1 MGRFLRLLAMCSI
14 LLACAA
20 PPQLATQPTVSEPV
34 LQPKAAP
41 EPARIH
47 WTGAIAPGVQIVI
60 DNPFGDVRLRFGGY
74 THQVEMQ
81 AVAQVPDL
89 AASFELVPKQS
100 NELLTISPAL
110 PAGKLVAVGQRIDIV
125 VFIPKDHPVKIS
137 TASGA
142 IEVRGVKSDITLRSE
157 AGNVQLR
164 GVSGL
169 IDAQTEQGSI
179 EVAMD
184 NPTAGGTQRLA
195 TSTGMIVASF
205 SEQAN
210 AELRLATSGL
220 IGTEFS
226 VEVTQLRGSEP
237 NKEGVIRLG
246 NASARIEITSKRGEL
261 RLYRRA
267 EFVNAG

>member
-1 MGRFLRLLAMCSI
+1 MGCFLRLLAMCSI

-20 PPQLATQPTVSEPV
+20 PPKTANQPAVNEPV
-34 LQPKAAP
+34 LDQSPAR
-41 EPARIH
+41 EPVRIH
-47 WTGAIAPGVQIVI
+47 WTGVVAHRSQIRI

-74 THQVEMQ
+74 QHQVEIQ
-81 AVAQVPDL
+81 AVAQIPDL
-89 AASFELVPKQS
+89 AAGFELVPKQTDQQ
-100 NELLTISPAL
+100 LAITPVL
-110 PAGKLVAVGQRIDIV
+110 PAGQLVAAGQRIDIV
-125 VFIPKDHPVKIS
+125 VYIPKDHPVRVS
-137 TASGA
+137 TARGL
-142 IEVRGVKSDITLRSE
+142 IEARGLQSDIYLRSE
-157 AGNVQLR
+157 TGNVQLR
-164 GVSGL
+164 GVAGL

-184 NPTAGGTQRLA
+184 NPAVGGSQRLA

-210 AELRLATSGL
+210 AELKLATSGL

-226 VEVTQLRGSEP
+226 VEVTQLRGREP
-237 NKEGVIRLG
+237 NKQGVIRLG
-246 NASARIEITSKRGEL
+246 AASASIEITSKRGEL